1 MASSEEDV
9 RNKQI
14 RKLISLRNRVSQR
27 RPFRSQVD
35 GTQEFRRGAVIG
47 FEIPVTRAR
56 VWNKVEKHL
65 DINNDHKKL
74 VLRQCS
80 RCICRS
86 RALAE
91 ASREKPQVYP
101 MQASSHWLTWSTL
114 VSATVSFRNYTKDY
128 IISLTACAHVDPP
141 EWSSRWDTVV
151 FTFLRLFSASW
162 LAGLHY
168 ILQKNI
174 WEESAVANNFVS
186 PKPELVELF
195 FSNFQARRRAL
206 WCLVFRRT
214 FRSRLQDRMQ
224 TKHPTGLRT
233 AFIQSN
239 YAYWPDNKLCLFP
252 RPINMRALGI
262 CLLALDWLIL
272 ELTSLLCRT
281 LWESASVFLLCT
293 LWVLISDT
301 LKRHLELFV
310 ANRKTAARTLPFFL
324 KESFL
329 IILIER
335 AIFRLHLLQRFERS
349 TVLSPILREQN
360 HSPAP
365 QLGTPLWIWG
375 RFIACWRHDN
385 LAPPDRHFLLPMK
398 QNVQ

>member
-35 GTQEFRRGAVIG
+35 GTQEFRRRAVIG

-56 VWNKVEKHL
+56 VWNKVGKHRWHRYQQWSQKAGHSIFT
-65 DINNDHKKL
+65 DFQMWQ

-114 VSATVSFRNYTKDY
+114 VSATVSSRNYTKDY
-128 IISLTACAHVDPP
+128 IKSLTACAHVGPP
-141 EWSSRWDTVV
+141 EWSSRWDTAV

-174 WEESAVANNFVS
+174 WEESAVATNFVS
-186 PKPELVELF
+186 PKPELVELL
-195 FSNFQARRRAL
+195 SNFQARRRAL

-214 FRSRLQDRMQ
+214 FRSQLRDRMQ

-262 CLLALDWLIL
+262 CLLALDWLTL
-272 ELTSLLCRT
+272 ELTTLLCRT

-293 LWVLISDT
+293 P
-301 LKRHLELFV
+301 LF
-310 ANRKTAARTLPFFL
+310 R
-324 KESFL
+324 
-329 IILIER
+329 
-335 AIFRLHLLQRFERS
+335 
-349 TVLSPILREQN
+349 
-360 HSPAP
+360 
-365 QLGTPLWIWG
+365 
-375 RFIACWRHDN
+375 CW
-385 LAPPDRHFLLPMK
+385 F
-398 QNVQ
+398 

>member
-35 GTQEFRRGAVIG
+35 GTQEFRRRAVIG

-56 VWNKVEKHL
+56 VWNKLGKHRWHRYQQWSQKAGHSIFT
-65 DINNDHKKL
+65 DFQMWQ

-91 ASREKPQVYP
+91 ASQEKPQVYP

-114 VSATVSFRNYTKDY
+114 VSATVSSRNYTKDY
-128 IISLTACAHVDPP
+128 IKSLTACAHVGPP
-141 EWSSRWDTVV
+141 EWSSRWDTAV
-151 FTFLRLFSASW
+151 FTFSPLVFCFVAGWTSLHSAEEHLRGICGRYQFCFTKTW
-162 LAGLHY
+162 VG
-168 ILQKNI
+168 
-174 WEESAVANNFVS
+174 WVA
-186 PKPELVELF
+186 
-195 FSNFQARRRAL
+195 FQLSGTPSSGRAL

-214 FRSRLQDRMQ
+214 FRSQLRDRMH

-262 CLLALDWLIL
+262 CLLALDWLTL
-272 ELTSLLCRT
+272 ELTTLLCRS
-281 LWESASVFLLCT
+281 LGVCFGFSIVYAVISLL
-293 LWVLISDT
+293 VLISDT
-301 LKRHLELFV
+301 LKRHL
-310 ANRKTAARTLPFFL
+310 
-324 KESFL
+324 
-329 IILIER
+329 
-335 AIFRLHLLQRFERS
+335 
-349 TVLSPILREQN
+349 
-360 HSPAP
+360 
-365 QLGTPLWIWG
+365 
-375 RFIACWRHDN
+375 
-385 LAPPDRHFLLPMK
+385 
-398 QNVQ
+398 